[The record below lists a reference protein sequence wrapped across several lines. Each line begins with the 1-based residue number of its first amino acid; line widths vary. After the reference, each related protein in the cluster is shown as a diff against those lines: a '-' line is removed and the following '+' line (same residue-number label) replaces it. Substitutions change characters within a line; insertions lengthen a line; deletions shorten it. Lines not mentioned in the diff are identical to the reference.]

1 MQSKIADM
9 TSPAPTLE
17 SLVAQVRSGFE
28 SAPALDRLT
37 IAIGLAG
44 RLDELGEN
52 LVGYFVDEARKD
64 GASWAEIGDRLGVS
78 RQAVQK
84 RFIPSDVAMLARGQE
99 GFWDRATG
107 ELKDAV
113 RLAGKAAQARRVTYV
128 GTEHLLLGLA
138 GQPDG
143 KAARALAACGAD
155 PATIRGAIDGRIGV
169 PKGEPLPDETP
180 FTRLALRSLQHA
192 LREALL
198 MNQAAVGDEHLA
210 LGLITVGDGLAYD
223 VLVNLGVSYDGLRTA
238 VTSLDGPE

>member
-1 MQSKIADM
+1 MA
-9 TSPAPTLE
+9 SPAPTLE
-17 SLVAQVRSGFE
+17 SLIALVRSGFE

-37 IAIGLAG
+37 IAIGMAG

-52 LVGYFVDEARKD
+52 LVGYFVDEARGE

-84 RFIPSDVAMLARGQE
+84 RFIPSDVAMLARGRE
-99 GFWDRATG
+99 GIWDRATD
-107 ELKDAV
+107 ELKEAV
-113 RLAGKAAQARRVTYV
+113 RLGRTAAQARRVTYL
-128 GTEHLLLGLA
+128 GTEHLLLGIA

-143 KAARALAACGAD
+143 MAAKALSRCGAD
-155 PATIRGAIDGRIGV
+155 PATLRGAVDGRVGA

-198 MNQAAVGDEHLA
+198 MNQVTVDGVHLA
-210 LGLITVGDGLAYD
+210 LGLITVGEGVAHD
-223 VLVNLGVSYDGLRTA
+223 VLVNLGVSRESLRRA
-238 VTSLDGPE
+238 LASPGGGE